1 MATSGTATFNLD
13 LVELVEEA
21 FERAGGEVR
30 SGYDLR
36 TARRSLNLLL
46 ADWANRGLNL
56 WTFEEGS
63 VSLVAGTATYALP
76 ADTVDIIEHVLRT
89 GSGASQSD
97 MTMTRTSVSTY
108 AAIPNKLATG
118 RPLQLLVT
126 RTATPTVT
134 VWPVPDG
141 GGPYTLRYWRLRR
154 LQDAGTGVQTQDVPF
169 RFLPALVAALAPCR
183 CSSGASA
190 FRPSQSRTAPSRAC
204 ARSVVRSRAA
214 FLRRRPRSSHRAPR
228 RRRRARGSADARRRS
243 CGSPSAPWRGHAR
256 SSRAPHR

>member
-63 VSLVAGTATYALP
+63 VPLVAGTATYALP

-169 RFLPALVAALAPCR
+169 RFLPALVAGLSYHVALKVPGGIDRLPVLEAQYR
-183 CSSGASA
+183 EAFQTAMDEDRERAS
-190 FRPSQSRTAPSRAC
+190 
-204 ARSVVRSRAA
+204 VR
-214 FLRRRPRSSHRAPR
+214 LVPRFVA
-228 RRRRARGSADARRRS
+228 
-243 CGSPSAPWRGHAR
+243 
-256 SSRAPHR
+256 

>member
-169 RFLPALVAALAPCR
+169 RVLPALVAGLSYHVALKVPGGIDRLPVLEAQYR
-183 CSSGASA
+183 EAFQTAMDEDRERAS
-190 FRPSQSRTAPSRAC
+190 
-204 ARSVVRSRAA
+204 VR
-214 FLRRRPRSSHRAPR
+214 LVPRFVA
-228 RRRRARGSADARRRS
+228 
-243 CGSPSAPWRGHAR
+243 
-256 SSRAPHR
+256 